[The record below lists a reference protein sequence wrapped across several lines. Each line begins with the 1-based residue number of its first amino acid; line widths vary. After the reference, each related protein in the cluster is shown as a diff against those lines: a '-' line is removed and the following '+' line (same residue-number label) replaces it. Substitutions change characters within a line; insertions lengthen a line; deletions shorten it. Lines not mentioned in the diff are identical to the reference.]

1 MVLLFVNSKHEY
13 FKELIRERCFFNF
26 DKDGRI
32 LLHFF
37 RSEKYIKLKK
47 SGDLVYTGEY
57 AVLRDED
64 SIFILKDMNNNNL
77 KGE

>member
-1 MVLLFVNSKHEY
+1 M
-13 FKELIRERCFFNF
+13 
-26 DKDGRI
+26 
-32 LLHFF
+32 
-37 RSEKYIKLKK
+37 
-47 SGDLVYTGEY
+47 YTGEY